1 VALRAGPADKS
12 ERLRPR
18 FRSHCRLTTAC
29 NSCSKDSD
37 TSDLCRHWPSC
48 THTHTHTHTHF
59 KTSLSGLGERSL
71 PGQGETGEEALPTE
85 EQDVQR

>member
-1 VALRAGPADKS
+1 MY
-12 ERLRPR
+12 
-18 FRSHCRLTTAC
+18 
-29 NSCSKDSD
+29 
-37 TSDLCRHWPSC
+37 